1 MNQHEF
7 YKLLSHADVL
17 LSQSRYEQA
26 DQILG
31 KLLATGYEGAEL
43 YKMVILCR
51 VGQGRYEEA
60 EEMCRMLLSRHPDDP
75 FLFYIMATIS
85 NVHRDY
91 KSALEYLDEAI
102 RMDPANDAFFA
113 FKAQIQLQSKDY
125 ALAQSTAE
133 VALELNAE
141 NTDALNVRAAALIGQ
156 GKRAEAYDTINR
168 SLATDPENPD
178 THTNMGWGLLH
189 HGETNKA
196 LDHFKQALKFNPMHD
211 HAKYGMSEA
220 MKSKFPVYRYFLQLM
235 LWLSKMKSGNQWA
248 FIIGGYIIYRVLVKT
263 AQNVAGLQPFL
274 FPVIGLL
281 LIFFLSTWIFSPLM
295 NLYLLTNPY
304 GRYTLDAEQKQSA
317 KLVGIALAVSIIF
330 LILSFIFPDNTSL
343 IPSAILSFAM
353 MIPLGSMNNP
363 DLMKNKKKLRYF
375 TAVIAFSVILH
386 LILSFFDLS
395 VLSGIWIVSLLL
407 LVIYQW
413 YANYVMLRAE

>member
-26 DQILG
+26 DQILER
-31 KLLATGYEGAEL
+31 LLATGYEGAEL

-51 VGQGRYEEA
+51 VGQGRYTEA
-60 EEMCRMLLSRHPDDP
+60 EEMCRMLLGRHPDDP

-235 LWLSKMKSGNQWA
+235 LWLGKMKSGNQWA

-263 AQNVAGLQPFL
+263 AQHVEGLQPFL
-274 FPVIGLL
+274 FPVIGML

-304 GRYTLDAEQKQSA
+304 GRYTLDDEQKQSA
-317 KLVGIALAVSIIF
+317 KLVGIALAISIIF
-330 LILSFIFPDNTSL
+330 LILAFVFPDNTSL

-375 TAVIAFSVILH
+375 TAIIAFSVILH
-386 LILSFFDLS
+386 LVFSFFDLS
-395 VLSGIWIVSLLL
+395 FLNGIWIVSLLL

>member
-17 LSQSRYEQA
+17 LSQNRYEQA

-31 KLLATGYEGAEL
+31 RLLATGYEGSEL
-43 YKMVILCR
+43 YKMVVICR
-51 VGQGRYEEA
+51 VGQGRYDEA

-91 KSALEYLDEAI
+91 KQALKYLDEAI
-102 RMDPANDAFFA
+102 HMDPANDAFFA
-113 FKAQIQLQSKDY
+113 FKAQVQLQMKDY
-125 ALAQSTAE
+125 AMAQSTAE
-133 VALELNAE
+133 VALELDAE
-141 NTDALNVRAAALIGQ
+141 NTDALNVRAAALIGL
-156 GKRAEAYDTINR
+156 GKKAEAYETINR

-178 THTNMGWGLLH
+178 THANMGWGLLH

-235 LWLSKMKSGNQWA
+235 LWLGKMKSGNQWA

-263 AQNVAGLQPFL
+263 AQNVEELQPFL
-274 FPVIGLL
+274 YPVIGIL

-295 NLYLLTNPY
+295 NLYLLANPY
-304 GRYTLDAEQKQSA
+304 GRYTLDEEQKQSA
-317 KLVGIALAVSIIF
+317 KLVGVALVLSCVF
-330 LILSFIFPDNTSL
+330 LTLSFVFSDNPSL
-343 IPSAILSFAM
+343 MSSAILCFAM

-363 DLMKNKKKLRYF
+363 DIPKHKKQLRYF
-375 TAVIAFSVILH
+375 TGAIAACVLLYIILSNINYSSFNGLFVVS
-386 LILSFFDLS
+386 LIL
-395 VLSGIWIVSLLL
+395 
-407 LVIYQW
+407 LVAYQW
-413 YANYVMLRAE
+413 FANYVTLRAE

>member
-26 DQILG
+26 DQILAR
-31 KLLATGYEGAEL
+31 LLATGYEGTEL

-51 VGQGRYEEA
+51 VGQGRYAEA
-60 EEMCRMLLSRHPDDP
+60 EEMCRMLLGRHPDDP

-85 NVHRDY
+85 HVHRDY
-91 KSALEYLDEAI
+91 KSAIEYLDEAI
-102 RMDPANDAFFA
+102 QMDPANDAFFA
-113 FKAQIQLQSKDY
+113 FKAQIWLQTKDF
-125 ALAQSTAE
+125 ALAQSTSE

-141 NTDALNVRAAALIGQ
+141 NTDALNVRAAALIAL
-156 GKRAEAYDTINR
+156 GKKSEAYETINK

-235 LWLSKMKSGNQWA
+235 LWLGKMKSGNQWA
-248 FIIGGYIIYRVLVKT
+248 IIIGGYIVYRVLVKT
-263 AQNVAGLQPFL
+263 AENVESLQP
-274 FPVIGLL
+274 L
-281 LIFFLSTWIFSPLM
+281 LIPLIGIMLLFFLSTWIFSPLM

-304 GRYTLDAEQKQSA
+304 GRYTLDDEQKQSA
-317 KLVGIALAVSIIF
+317 KLVGIALAISIIF
-330 LILSFIFPDNTSL
+330 LTLAFIFPDNTSL

-363 DLMKNKKKLRYF
+363 DLLKNKNKLRYF
-375 TAVIAFSVILH
+375 TAIIAFSVILH
-386 LILSFFDLS
+386 LVLSFFDLS
-395 VLSGIWIVSLLL
+395 FLNGIWILSLLL